1 MRRMSSRQSR
11 RHRER
16 KQTDVQDT
24 RSYFC
29 LRRAGIILGIV
40 RRPGRRR
47 MRDRFSP
54 RPVWRLPAE
63 WRRHRHR
70 AAGGRGTGRGRGTAR
85 RLRGRIPLASAV
97 PALRRALIAAAR
109 GVKPPATR
117 TNPAASRREA
127 AANSARAATTY
138 VAQPGRGPVVMT
150 IREPRTRLRAR
161 ARVAQSTNDPLIE
174 H

>member
-63 WRRHRHR
+63 WRRRRRR
-70 AAGGRGTGRGRGTAR
+70 AARGRGTARRRGAGR
-85 RLRGRIPLASAV
+85 RLRGRIPLAPAV

-109 GVKPPATR
+109 GLRRHAP
-117 TNPAASRREA
+117 TNLAASRREA
-127 AANSARAATTY
+127 AAGSAWAAAAC
-138 VAQPGRGPVVMT
+138 VAPPAVVLCHDDHQGTPHSPPV
-150 IREPRTRLRAR
+150 RYEDWL
-161 ARVAQSTNDPLIE
+161 QSTNDPLIE

>member
-29 LRRAGIILGIV
+29 LRRTGIILGIV

-70 AAGGRGTGRGRGTAR
+70 AAGGRGTGRGRGTAS
-85 RLRGRIPLASAV
+85 RLRGRIPLAPAV

-109 GVKPPATR
+109 RGKPPATP

-127 AANSARAATTY
+127 AGEFRAGGSSLCRAA
-138 VAQPGRGPVVMT
+138 GPW
-150 IREPRTRLRAR
+150 PCGHDHPR